1 MPYFMERVRARA
13 NFKGFVYRVPALFA
27 ANLALAANLK
37 MEMKIILCG
46 HDRKMCGG

>member
-27 ANLALAANLK
+27 ANLK
-37 MEMKIILCG
+37 VERKISLCG